1 MKAIANGLVKHL
13 AELALLGGAALIAV
27 GAGLIYLP
35 AGLMAGGGLMIAGA
49 VLSLWGGETEK
60 GADAE

>member
-1 MKAIANGLVKHL
+1 MKEIANGLVKHL
-13 AELALLGGAALIAV
+13 AELALLGGAALVAV

-35 AGLMAGGGLMIAGA
+35 AGLIEGGGLMIAGA
-49 VLSLWGGETEK
+49 VLSLWGGEAEK

>member
-49 VLSLWGGETEK
+49 VLSLWGSETEK